1 MLEERKVQKAK
12 ITLMRDPKF
21 ALWSGILMVGRTSVS
36 DNIPTACTNGRD
48 EQYGR
53 KFVAELK
60 EAELNFVVLHEN
72 LHKAFRHLT
81 TWKKLHD
88 EDHSLANQAC
98 DYVINLKLKDLD
110 REEKIIAMPRYKDG
124 ELKGKPMGLVDERFR
139 GLNAK
144 QVFDILKEEEE
155 ESGSG
160 DDEGEGNPC
169 DDGDPSDQE
178 GGSNK
183 SKGKGKSKSKG
194 FDDHDWDGAKEMTET
209 EKKDLEREIDQAIRQ
224 GVMAHQKIAGT
235 GGGDLDRDLLDL
247 LEPKVDW
254 REMLREFVKSTCS
267 AKDTSSWRKVNRR
280 FLSTGVYMPSLIGE
294 KVGHLVIGVDTSGSV
309 GQEELSGFLT
319 EVRAIAEEVR
329 PSQVDLIYWDSR
341 VASHEEYTEHMVGD
355 IINSTKPRGGG
366 GTSPSCVQAYLKEK
380 MIVPECV
387 IMLTDGYV
395 DNWGNDWTA
404 PVLWTIVG
412 GNDCVASNGK
422 TIYVKD

>member
-12 ITLMRDPKF
+12 ITLMRDPRF
-21 ALWSGILMVGRTSVS
+21 ALWSGILMVGRTSVV

-48 EQYGR
+48 ERYGR
-53 KFVAELK
+53 KFVAMLK
-60 EAELNFVVLHEN
+60 EPELNFVVLHEN
-72 LHKAFRHLT
+72 LHKAYRHLT

-88 EDHSLANQAC
+88 ENHRLANAAC

-110 REEKIIAMPRYKDG
+110 PSERTISMPRWADG
-124 ELKGKPMGLVDERFR
+124 ELKGKPMGLVDEKYR

-144 QVFDILKEEEE
+144 QVFDLLKDEQKN
-155 ESGSG
+155 GNTG
-160 DDEGEGNPC
+160 DGDEEGEG
-169 DDGDPSDQE
+169 
-178 GGSNK
+178 GGSEG
-183 SKGKGKSKSKG
+183 SGTGQGAGEG
-194 FDDHDWDGAKEMTET
+194 FDDHDWDGAKEMTEE
-209 EKKDLEREIDQAIRQ
+209 EKKVLEREIDQAIRQ

-235 GGGDLDRDLLDL
+235 GAGDLDRDLLEL

-267 AKDTSSWRKVNRR
+267 AKDTSSWRRVNRR

-294 KVGHLVIGVDTSGSV
+294 KVGHMVIAVDTSGSV

-319 EVRAIAEEVR
+319 EVKGIAEEVK

-341 VASHEEYTEHMVGD
+341 VAAHEEYTENDVSN

-366 GTSPSCVQAYLKEK
+366 GTSPSCVSEYLKEK
-380 MIVPECV
+380 RIVPECI

-395 DNWGNDWTA
+395 GSDWGRDWTA
-404 PVLWTIVG
+404 PVLWAIVG
-412 GNDCVASNGK
+412 GNDCVADNGK
-422 TIYVKD
+422 TILVKD

>member
-12 ITLMRDPKF
+12 ITLMRDPRF
-21 ALWSGILMVGRTSVS
+21 ALWSGILMVGRTSVV

-48 EQYGR
+48 EKYGR
-53 KFVAELK
+53 KFVAMLK
-60 EAELNFVVLHEN
+60 EPELNFVVLHEN
-72 LHKAFRHLT
+72 LHKAYRHLT

-88 EDHSLANQAC
+88 ENHRLANAAC

-110 REEKIIAMPRYKDG
+110 PSERTISMPRWADG
-124 ELKGKPMGLVDERFR
+124 ELKGKPMGLVDEKYR

-144 QVFDILKEEEE
+144 QVFDLLKDEQKGGGGGGGE
-155 ESGSG
+155 
-160 DDEGEGNPC
+160 EGEG
-169 DDGDPSDQE
+169 
-178 GGSNK
+178 GGGTSQ
-183 SKGKGKSKSKG
+183 GQGQGEG
-194 FDDHDWDGAKEMTET
+194 FDDHDWDGAKEMTEE
-209 EKKDLEREIDQAIRQ
+209 EKKVLEREIDQAIRQ

-235 GGGDLDRDLLDL
+235 GAGDLDRDLLEL

-294 KVGHLVIGVDTSGSV
+294 KVGHMVIAVDTSGSV

-319 EVRAIAEEVR
+319 EVKGIAEEVK

-341 VASHEEYTEHMVGD
+341 VAGHEEYTENDVSN

-366 GTSPSCVQAYLKEK
+366 GTSPSCVSEYLKEK
-380 MIVPECV
+380 RIVPECV

-395 DNWGNDWTA
+395 GSDWGRDWTA
-404 PVLWTIVG
+404 PVLWAIVG
-412 GNDCVASNGK
+412 GNDCVADNGK
-422 TIYVKD
+422 TILVKD